1 MALSHKKKKNPRST
15 KDCTFNFIALLKLN
29 VIRSLKVCSDL
40 HLTGCSAPLCWVQS
54 LSFQSHLTYLHIG
67 KVTESMWNSS
77 LTSMEFTANGT
88 MLIDLFVVSVE
99 LAVT

>member
-1 MALSHKKKKNPRST
+1 
-15 KDCTFNFIALLKLN
+15 
-29 VIRSLKVCSDL
+29 
-40 HLTGCSAPLCWVQS
+40 
-54 LSFQSHLTYLHIG
+54 
-67 KVTESMWNSS
+67 MWNSS